1 MIILRNTLCYY
12 HCSEKNSKENI
23 QNGEKQCGWYAKSQF
38 QAQLSS
44 EFIQGLTC
52 DTGAATTTPSPGN
65 EIPVTIPVITE
76 APAGQEEIS
85 RGDVITGL

>member
-1 MIILRNTLCYY
+1 MYFNILRYKV
-12 HCSEKNSKENI
+12 SQNI

-52 DTGAATTTPSPGN
+52 DTSATTTTTTASTITTTIPSPS
-65 EIPVTIPVITE
+65 EL
-76 APAGQEEIS
+76 ALQELNS
-85 RGDVITGL
+85 Q

>member
-1 MIILRNTLCYY
+1 MLS
-12 HCSEKNSKENI
+12 CSEKNSKENI

-52 DTGAATTTPSPGN
+52 ETGVATTIPSPGN
-65 EIPVTIPVITE
+65 EIPVTMPVTTE
-76 APAGQEEIS
+76 VPPSQEAVS
-85 RGDVITGL
+85 VSGL

>member
-1 MIILRNTLCYY
+1 MYFNILRYKV
-12 HCSEKNSKENI
+12 SQNI

-52 DTGAATTTPSPGN
+52 DTGATTTTTGITTTTLSPA
-65 EIPVTIPVITE
+65 EW
-76 APAGQEEIS
+76 IS
-85 RGDVITGL
+85 QQQNFQGEDAVTGL